1 LVRILRMTAA
11 SQIRP
16 VTFAVARNVKP
27 GLEASFEAWVRD
39 ISEAALSFPGHLG
52 VGVVR
57 PVAGGNN
64 QYLVIFRFAS
74 EIDYRTWHKSAER
87 KHWLER
93 VKPLTLGKPI
103 EQFTPGL
110 EFWFTPAGSVTL
122 RNPPRWKMLLLTLLG
137 LLPLSLTINYLLVPM
152 LHPIVPQL
160 EMIILNAVIVVSFMT
175 YVIMPVLTKVFAVW
189 LEE

>member
-1 LVRILRMTAA
+1 MA
-11 SQIRP
+11 
-16 VTFAVARNVKP
+16 
-27 GLEASFEAWVRD
+27 FEAWVHD
-39 ISEAALSFPGHLG
+39 ISEAAISFPGHLG

-57 PVAGGNN
+57 PARAERGTGSNAVAGGNN
-64 QYLVIFRFAS
+64 QYLVVFRFAS
-74 EIDYRTWHKSAER
+74 ETDYRAWHKSAER

-122 RNPPRWKMLLLTLLG
+122 RNPPRWKMVLLTLLG
-137 LLPLSLTINYLLVPM
+137 LLPLSISINYFVA
-152 LHPIVPQL
+152 PILRPYLPQL
-160 EMIILNAVIVVSFMT
+160 ELLILNAVIVVFTMT
-175 YVIMPVLTKVFAVW
+175 YGIMPVLTRVFAGW

>member
-1 LVRILRMTAA
+1 MTAT
-11 SQIRP
+11 SQNRP

-27 GLEASFEAWVRD
+27 GLEAAFEAWVRD
-39 ISEAALSFPGHLG
+39 ISESATGFPGHLG

-74 EIDYRTWHKSAER
+74 ESDYRTWHKSNER

-122 RNPPRWKMLLLTLLG
+122 RNPPRWKMILVTLLG
-137 LLPLSLTINYLLVPM
+137 LLPLSITINYLVAPVLRP
-152 LHPIVPQL
+152 LLGQL
-160 EMIILNAVIVVSFMT
+160 ELLILNAMIVVCTMT
-175 YVIMPVLTKVFAVW
+175 YAIMPVLTRFFAVW

>member
-1 LVRILRMTAA
+1 MTS
-11 SQIRP
+11 SQGRP

-27 GLEASFEAWVRD
+27 GLETVFETWVHD
-39 ISEAALSFPGHLG
+39 ISEAAKSFPGHLG

-57 PVAGGNN
+57 PVSGGNN

-74 EIDYRTWHKSAER
+74 ESDYRTWHKSAER

-93 VKPLTLGKPI
+93 VKPLILGNPI

-110 EFWFTPAGSVTL
+110 EFWFTPAGALTL
-122 RNPPRWKMLLLTLLG
+122 RNPPRWKMVLLTLLG
-137 LLPLSLTINYLLVPM
+137 LLPLSIVINYVLSPILRPILLP
-152 LHPIVPQL
+152 L
-160 EMIILNAVIVVSFMT
+160 ELIILNAVIVVSLMT
-175 YVIMPVLTKVFAVW
+175 YAIMPGLTRVFENW

>member
-1 LVRILRMTAA
+1 MNSTAKN
-11 SQIRP
+11 RP

-27 GLEASFEAWVRD
+27 GLETAFETWVHD

-74 EIDYRTWHKSAER
+74 ETDYRGWLKSSER
-87 KHWLER
+87 QYWLEK

-103 EQFTPGL
+103 EKFTPGL
-110 EFWFTPAGSVTL
+110 EFWFTPAGAVTL
-122 RNPPRWKMLLLTLLG
+122 RNPPRWKMVLITLLG
-137 LLPLSLTINYLLVPM
+137 LLPLSISINYVLVPI
-152 LHPIVPQL
+152 LHPLLPQL
-160 EMIILNAVIVVSFMT
+160 EMLILNAVIVVSTMT
-175 YVIMPVLTKVFAVW
+175 YAIMPVLTRVFASW

>member
-1 LVRILRMTAA
+1 MNSAPQA
-11 SQIRP
+11 RP

-27 GLEASFEAWVRD
+27 GLEAAFEAWVHD
-39 ISEAALSFPGHLG
+39 ISEAALSFPGHIG

-74 EIDYRTWHKSAER
+74 EADYQRWLKSAER

-110 EFWFTPAGSVTL
+110 EFWFTPVGSVTL
-122 RNPPRWKMLLLTLLG
+122 RNPPRWKMVLVTLLG
-137 LLPLSLTINYLLVPM
+137 LLPLSTIINYVLAPILRPWISPLELL
-152 LHPIVPQL
+152 
-160 EMIILNAVIVVSFMT
+160 ILNAVIVVSFMT
-175 YVIMPVLTKVFAVW
+175 YAIMPVLTRVFAVW
-189 LEE
+189 LES

>member
-1 LVRILRMTAA
+1 MTAA
-11 SQIRP
+11 GTNSRP

-27 GLEASFEAWVRD
+27 GLEMAFETWVHD
-39 ISEAALSFPGHLG
+39 ISEAAISFPGHLG

-74 EIDYRTWHKSAER
+74 EADYRTWHKSAER

-122 RNPPRWKMLLLTLLG
+122 RNPPRWKMILVTLLG
-137 LLPLSLTINYLLVPM
+137 LLPLSIVINYVLSPSLRPLL
-152 LHPIVPQL
+152 PQL
-160 EMIILNAVIVVSFMT
+160 ELVVLNAVIVVCTMT
-175 YVIMPVLTKVFAVW
+175 YAIMPVLTRAFASW

>member
-1 LVRILRMTAA
+1 MTGA
-11 SQIRP
+11 SKPRP

-27 GLEASFEAWVRD
+27 GLETAFEAWVHD

-64 QYLVIFRFAS
+64 QYLVIFRFS
-74 EIDYRTWHKSAER
+74 GETDYQGWLKSAER

-122 RNPPRWKMLLLTLLG
+122 RNPPRWKMILVTLLG
-137 LLPLSLTINYLLVPM
+137 LLPLSITIHYVVAPILRPLLG
-152 LHPIVPQL
+152 QL
-160 EMIILNAVIVVSFMT
+160 ELLILNAVIVVSLMT
-175 YVIMPVLTKVFAVW
+175 YGIMPVLTRFFAVW

>member
-1 LVRILRMTAA
+1 MTAA
-11 SQIRP
+11 SHNRP

-27 GLEASFEAWVRD
+27 GLEVAFEAWVHD
-39 ISEAALSFPGHLG
+39 ISEAAIGFPGHLG

-57 PVAGGNN
+57 PVVGGNN

-74 EIDYRTWHKSAER
+74 ETDYRTWHKSAER

-122 RNPPRWKMLLLTLLG
+122 RNPPRWKMILVTLLG
-137 LLPLSLTINYLLVPM
+137 LLPLSITINYLVA
-152 LHPIVPQL
+152 PILRPVVPQL
-160 EMIILNAVIVVSFMT
+160 ELVVLNSLIVVCTMT
-175 YVIMPVLTKVFAVW
+175 YAIMPVLTRLFAAW